1 MQPWQAVD
9 RPWGGTL
16 GLGARPALVV
26 VDLMRGFTDPSL
38 PLGSDLTEVVRQT
51 NQLILEAERRGWPV
65 VLTRIAY
72 PEAIPETV
80 WMRKMPGL
88 RTLVE
93 GSPATEF
100 DPRLIRPDGAHVVTK
115 LHASAFFGT
124 SLHGRLAQAGVDTVV
139 VTGCTT
145 SGCVRATVVDA
156 SALGYRPIV
165 VREAVGDRW
174 TDAHLQSLH
183 DMAAKYGDVVGLREI
198 LARSADRARE
208 GQGV

>member
-1 MQPWQAVD
+1 VATS
-9 RPWGGTL
+9 RSAG

-26 VDLMRGFTDPSL
+26 VDLIQGFTDPNL

-51 NQLILEAERRGWPV
+51 NRLILEAQRRGWPV
-65 VLTRIAY
+65 ILTRIAF
-72 PEAIPETV
+72 PERMPETV

-88 RTLVE
+88 RTLVD
-93 GSPATEF
+93 GGPATDF
-100 DPRLIRPDGAHVVTK
+100 DPRLIRPSDGYIVTK
-115 LHASAFFGT
+115 RHASAFFET
-124 SLHGRLAQAGVDTVV
+124 SLHARLAQDGVDTVV

-174 TDAHLQSLH
+174 PDAHVQRLH
-183 DMAAKYGDVVGLREI
+183 DMAAKYGDVVGLRDI
-198 LARSADRARE
+198 LARGSSHAPE
-208 GQGV
+208 SQGD

>member
-1 MQPWQAVD
+1 MQPWQPVD
-9 RPWGGTL
+9 PPWGGAL
-16 GLGARPALVV
+16 GLGAQPALVV
-26 VDLMRGFTDPSL
+26 VDLIQGFTDPGR
-38 PLGSDLTEVVRQT
+38 PLGSDLTEVVLQT
-51 NQLILEAERRGWPV
+51 NQLIQEAERRGWPV

-72 PEAIPETV
+72 PETMPETV
-80 WMRKMPGL
+80 WIRKMPGL

-100 DPRLIRPDGAHVVTK
+100 DPRLIRPSDAYIVTK
-115 LHASAFFGT
+115 LHASAFFET
-124 SLHGRLAQAGVDTVV
+124 SLHARLAQDGVDTLV

-183 DMAAKYGDVVGLREI
+183 DMAAKYGDVVGLGDI
-198 LARSADRARE
+198 VARSTDHARE
-208 GQGV
+208 RQGV